1 MKTEYRN
8 IAGFPAL
15 VIGEASERAWLF
27 VHGKLGC
34 KEEALAFGEL
44 ACPMGWQVV
53 GVDLPEHGARKGSP
67 EKLLPWT
74 AVPELQA
81 VYRAMRQRWRQ
92 VSMRATSIGAWLSM
106 LALQGQKPDR
116 ALFVSPVVDMEKLI
130 ETMMT
135 WAGVTEEELKQKG
148 DIPTQFGETLSWEY
162 LCWVREH
169 PVRWNTPT
177 EILYAGGDT
186 LTSRVVIDNF
196 AAESGS
202 VLTVMENGEHWFHT
216 EEQLQVLREWERR
229 CLTHEEAFPVENSL
243 SKSDRM

>member
-1 MKTEYRN
+1 MKTAYQS
-8 IAGFPAL
+8 IAGIPAL
-15 VIGEASERAWLF
+15 VIGKASERAWLF

-44 ACPMGWQVV
+44 VCPMGWQVV
-53 GVDLPEHGARKGSP
+53 GVDLPEHGCRRDAP

-81 VYRAMRQRWRQ
+81 VYHAMGQRWRQ
-92 VSMRATSIGAWLSM
+92 ISLRATSIGAWLIM
-106 LALQGQKPDR
+106 QALQEEKLDR
-116 ALFVSPVVDMEKLI
+116 ALFVSPVVDMVNLI

-135 WAGVTEEELKQKG
+135 WAGVTEEELRQKG
-148 DIPTQFGETLSWEY
+148 EIPTQFGETLSWEY
-162 LCWVREH
+162 LCWAREH
-169 PVRWNTPT
+169 PARWNIPT

-186 LTSRVVIDNF
+186 LTARPVIADF
-196 AAESGS
+196 AAKSGS
-202 VLTVMENGEHWFHT
+202 GLTIMENGEHWFHT
-216 EEQLQVLREWERR
+216 GEQLQVLREWERR

>member
-1 MKTEYRN
+1 MKTAYQS
-8 IAGFPAL
+8 IAGVPAL

-53 GVDLPEHGARKGSP
+53 GVDLPEHGSRRDAP

-81 VYRAMRQRWRQ
+81 VYRAMGQRWRQ
-92 VSMRATSIGAWLSM
+92 ISLRANSIGAWLTM
-106 LALQGQKPDR
+106 LALQEQDLDH
-116 ALFVSPVVDMEKLI
+116 ALFVSPVVDMVNLI

-135 WAGVTEEELKQKG
+135 WAGVTEEELRQKRN
-148 DIPTQFGETLSWEY
+148 IPTQFGETLSWEY
-162 LCWVREH
+162 LCWAREH
-169 PVRWNTPT
+169 PLHWNTST

-186 LTSRVVIDNF
+186 LTSRAVIDDF
-196 AAESGS
+196 AAKSGS
-202 VLTVMENGEHWFHT
+202 GLTVMENGEHWFHT
-216 EEQLQVLREWERR
+216 EEQLQFLRAWERR
-229 CLTHEEAFPVENSL
+229 CLLQMEAFPVENSL